1 MAKTYIQTDDNFK
14 ADMVKLREIN
24 PYITSDALM
33 IRLVVRHAAQSNF
46 ELIKA
51 GEDHVTTGG
60 ATRRAR
66 TAPKESWCGLFGGE
80 LRNGVCEITKYE
92 VLSSGQVRKSP
103 RTVALSAFPVDRED
117 FRVSVLGSFETLEDA
132 ELAFKKKPL
141 L

>member
-1 MAKTYIQTDDNFK
+1 MAKTYIQTDENFK

-51 GEDHVTTGG
+51 GEDHVTTAG

-80 LRNGVCEITKYE
+80 LRNGVCEITKDE

>member
-51 GEDHVTTGG
+51 GEDHVTTAG